1 MKKTAFIESQY
12 CVYDPSLDDIEKKN
26 PNPFPEKMA
35 RAIAFIE
42 KNGLPARLQQPK
54 KSKKSTRTTLQNELL
69 TIYTFDPTEEQ
80 MLQLKAFL
88 AQLFADKL
96 NASKV
101 NQEVEMVA

>member
-1 MKKTAFIESQY
+1 MKKKSFFEENEYMTL
-12 CVYDPSLDDIEKKN
+12 DPNMKVCAN
-26 PNPFPEKMA
+26 PVPKTIA
-35 RAIAFIE
+35 RAIAFLE
-42 KNGLPARLQQPK
+42 KHDLPPQVEKTK

-101 NQEVEMVA
+101 QEVEMVA

>member
-1 MKKTAFIESQY
+1 MKKTSFFDENEDVII
-12 CVYDPSLDDIEKKN
+12 DPTIQVH

-42 KNGLPARLQQPK
+42 KNGLPPRLQQPK

-69 TIYTFDPTEEQ
+69 SIYNFDPTEEQ

-96 NASKV
+96 NEPKV
-101 NQEVEMVA
+101 NQEELMTT

>member
-1 MKKTAFIESQY
+1 MKKTSFFEANEDVII
-12 CVYDPSLDDIEKKN
+12 DPTIKVH
-26 PNPFPEKMA
+26 PNPFPETIA
-35 RAIAFIE
+35 RAIAFLE
-42 KNGLPARLQQPK
+42 KHGLPPQVEKTK

-69 TIYTFDPTEEQ
+69 TIYNFDPTEEQ
-80 MLQLKAFL
+80 MQQLKDFL